1 MYTKFF
7 KTLFLIFITFFLFN
21 ISNAQ
26 NQYAGIEIGGKGLK
40 TFIIDARSIEKGI
53 WVIDHHWFENIN
65 ILSGIVANGSLL
77 KSDIET
83 TSNQVLSCY
92 NKLINEYKIDKQKI
106 YIVISSGVSVAK
118 NTDEFAKKIL
128 DEVCIEPH
136 IVTSDIESK
145 LLFKGCIPP
154 KYFKESMIMDIGSG
168 NTKGG
173 FIETETGTTFFNDFK
188 MDLGTMSFSNLLNK
202 KYFSSKISDYIALV
216 EEYNPKLNADVVAMY
231 KTQNISSTKKRVYAS
246 GGSVW
251 AFFTLFNN
259 DQSRLNLQEFKLEDI
274 YKYDAIL
281 KTNFDAYKD
290 LAIKNTEVARV
301 LKTFTHEN
309 LIASNAILI
318 ATLSNIKKIES
329 KKLIF
334 AKQPEISWVV
344 SFISDTMKDGKLGA
358 F

>member
-1 MYTKFF
+1 MKTKLFNYF
-7 KTLFLIFITFFLFN
+7 FLIFITFFFFN
-21 ISNAQ
+21 TSNAQ

-53 WVIDHHWFENIN
+53 WVIDNHWFENIN
-65 ILSGIVANGSLL
+65 ILSGIVNNGSLTAF
-77 KSDIET
+77 DIET
-83 TSNQVLSCY
+83 TSKQVLSTY
-92 NKLINEYKIDKQKI
+92 NKLINQYKIDKEKI
-106 YIVISSGVSVAK
+106 YLVISSGVSVAK
-118 NTDEFAKKIL
+118 NTNEFAKKIYE
-128 DEVCIEPH
+128 EVCIQPH

-173 FIETETGTTFFNDFK
+173 FIETESGKTTFNDFN

-202 KYFSSKISDYIALV
+202 KYSSSKISDYSALV
-216 EEYNPKLNADVVAMY
+216 DEYNPKLNADVKAMY
-231 KTQNISSTKKRVYAS
+231 ETRNSASNKKRVYAS

-251 AFFTLFNN
+251 AFYTLFNN
-259 DQSRLNLQEFKLEDI
+259 DQSRLNLQEFRLEDI
-274 YKYDAIL
+274 YKYDEVL
-281 KTNFDAYKD
+281 RTNFDTYKD
-290 LAIKNTEVARV
+290 LAAKNPEVARV

-344 SFISDTMKDGKLGA
+344 SFISDTMKDGKLGS